1 MADLDHLRY
10 GGIVWARVMDRNGIR
25 KERPCIVMTPTARI
39 SREQPLLV
47 VAITTTF
54 ADPPP
59 KWHVALPWHP
69 DPRRVGTGLARRSA
83 AVVNWLDTIRVDDVL
98 DVKGSVPPAVMRRI
112 EAIQEEWATERPGED

>member
-1 MADLDHLRY
+1 
-10 GGIVWARVMDRNGIR
+10 MDRNGIR

-47 VAITTTF
+47 VAVTTTF

-59 KWHVALPWHP
+59 EWHVALPWHP
-69 DPRRVGTGLARRSA
+69 DPAGGHWPGTPKCVRGGLARY
-83 AVVNWLDTIRVDDVL
+83 DRVDDVL

-112 EAIQEEWATERPGED
+112 EALQEQWATEMRGED